1 MNKGVRKMASG
12 EYLRVDEGR
21 GLFKVARTAF
31 VSPDVLAL
39 EQTRIFERCWL
50 YLGHE
55 SELAKPGD
63 FVTRA
68 VAGRNLIF
76 NRDRTGAVNAFYNTC
91 THRGAF
97 VCRESR
103 GNSKMFQCFYH
114 GWVFSDAGALID
126 QPGKDAYPDKFNAD
140 GSSNLA
146 RVERLEQYRGFYFI
160 NFDRNAVSLHDYLGN
175 ARSFIDLVADQA
187 ESGMEIIGGTQQ
199 YAIDAN
205 WKLLTE
211 NSVDGYH
218 AMTTHATYMD
228 YLGNSGA
235 LARVGIAGGAYALG
249 NGHAVIEYS
258 SPWGRPI
265 AQWVPTWG
273 EAAKQ
278 DVADIKARLA
288 ARMGAE
294 KAERM
299 SSLNRNLLIFPNLII
314 NDVMAI
320 TVRSFYPLSP
330 DRMTVNAWAMG
341 PREEDALMRERRL
354 FNFLEFLG
362 PGGFATPDDVEAL
375 EMCQRGY
382 KNLQAVAWND
392 ISKGMLRDKPGTND
406 ELQMRAFWRQWN
418 MLMTGQPMQAAA
430 E

>member
-1 MNKGVRKMASG
+1 MTDSG
-12 EYLRVDEGR
+12 YVMEDKER

-31 VSPDVLAL
+31 VSQDVLAW
-39 EQTRIFERCWL
+39 EQQRIFERCWL
-50 YLGHE
+50 YLGHD

-68 VAGRNLIF
+68 IAGRNLIF
-76 NRDRTGAVNAFYNTC
+76 NRDRNSSVNAFYNTC

-97 VCRESR
+97 VCREAK
-103 GNSKMFQCFYH
+103 GNARNFACFYH
-114 GWVFSDAGALID
+114 GWVYSDEGKLID
-126 QPGKDAYPDKFNAD
+126 QPGKEAYCANFNDSGA
-140 GSSNLA
+140 SNLA
-146 RVERLEQYRGFYFI
+146 RLERLENYRGFYFI
-160 NFDRNAVSLHDYLGN
+160 NFDRTAISLEDYLGN
-175 ARSFIDLVADQA
+175 ARTFIDLVVDQA
-187 ESGMEIIGGTQQ
+187 EAGMEIIGGTQQ

-218 AMTTHATYMD
+218 AMSTHATYMD
-228 YLGNSGA
+228 YLANSGA
-235 LARVGIAGGAYALG
+235 LARVLMKSGAHALD

-273 EAAKQ
+273 EEAKQ
-278 DVADIKARLA
+278 DVEDIKARLI
-288 ARMGAE
+288 ARTGAE

-299 SSLNRNLLIFPNLII
+299 GSLNRNLLIFPNLVI

-320 TVRSFYPLSP
+320 TVRTFYPLGP

-341 PREEDALMRERRL
+341 PREESAAMRERRL

-382 KNLQAVAWND
+382 QNLRGVAWND
-392 ISKGMLRDKPGTND
+392 ISKGMTRDKPGTND
-406 ELQMRAFWRQWN
+406 ELQMRAFWQQWN
-418 MLMTGQPMQAAA
+418 MLMTAAAA